1 MDVRQVTVVDWD
13 DIGQVGID
21 GIAARLKDEAALVG
35 VRQEPAYDVKPLK
48 DGRTRQRW
56 VIDFDGNRVRDTW
69 VNQGHAFSHMDMV
82 KAWLEEKGYTFTR
95 VPNSNYRSRF
105 DRLGEFDRLMREFG
119 L

>member
-21 GIAARLKDEAALVG
+21 GIAARLKDEGALVG

-56 VIDFDGNRVRDTW
+56 VIDFDGNKVRDTW
-69 VNQGHAFSHMDMV
+69 VHGWACNA
-82 KAWLEEKGYTFTR
+82 GY
-95 VPNSNYRSRF
+95 VAHVS
-105 DRLGEFDRLMREFG
+105 G
-119 L
+119 